1 MHDESTSDDNMMKE
15 HVQVKHSSIHIMMMF
30 AVFVENDLID
40 VEKSYSEIVC
50 LSKLIIIP
58 TASSCSIM
66 ISIKTIYV
74 FVFPCIYIYIYIYVY
89 IYIYIFFY

>member
-1 MHDESTSDDNMMKE
+1 MHDESTSDENMMKE

-40 VEKSYSEIVC
+40 IEKSYSEIVC
-50 LSKLIIIP
+50 LSKLIIIS

-66 ISIKTIYV
+66 VSIKTVYV
-74 FVFPCIYIYIYIYVY
+74 FVFPCIYIYIIYYIYV
-89 IYIYIFFY
+89 